1 MQRNAKRLYSVYH
14 DGGLNEMV
22 AINLLS
28 KKSYEVFEADR
39 FVKRIWESCEF
50 WFEDG
55 SYTILLSRIFDAPEE
70 GFEYSCYRING
81 NLYKSLLTNSHDEL
95 IRLAPKIVQETLF

>member
-1 MQRNAKRLYSVYH
+1 MIAV
-14 DGGLNEMV
+14 
-22 AINLLS
+22 NLLS
-28 KKSYEVFEADR
+28 GHSHEVFEADR

-55 SYTILLSRIFDAPEE
+55 SYTILLSRISDAPED

-81 NLYKSLLTNSHDEL
+81 NLYKILLTNSHDEL
-95 IRLAPKIVQETLF
+95 VKLAPKIVQGTLF

>member
-1 MQRNAKRLYSVYH
+1 MK
-14 DGGLNEMV
+14 

-39 FVKRIWESCEF
+39 FVKRILKSCEF

-55 SYTILLSRIFDAPEE
+55 SYTILLTRK
-70 GFEYSCYRING
+70 FEPPSKNFQYCCYHING
-81 NLYKSLLTNSHDEL
+81 NLYESILTNSHEEL
-95 IRLAPKIVQETLF
+95 VELPPKFVQESLF

>member
-1 MQRNAKRLYSVYH
+1 MIAV
-14 DGGLNEMV
+14 
-22 AINLLS
+22 NLLS
-28 KKSYEVFEADR
+28 GHSHEVFEADR

-55 SYTILLSRIFDAPEE
+55 SYTILLSRIFDASKD

-95 IRLAPKIVQETLF
+95 VKLAPKIVQGTLF

>member
-1 MQRNAKRLYSVYH
+1 MIAV
-14 DGGLNEMV
+14 
-22 AINLLS
+22 NLLS
-28 KKSYEVFEADR
+28 GHSHEVFEADR

-55 SYTILLSRIFDAPEE
+55 SYTILLSRIFDVPEDR
-70 GFEYSCYRING
+70 FEYSCYRING

-95 IRLAPKIVQETLF
+95 VKLAPKIVQGTLF

>member
-1 MQRNAKRLYSVYH
+1 MIAV
-14 DGGLNEMV
+14 
-22 AINLLS
+22 NLLS
-28 KKSYEVFEADR
+28 GHSHEVFEADR

-55 SYTILLSRIFDAPEE
+55 SYTILLSRIFDVAED

-95 IRLAPKIVQETLF
+95 VKLAPKIVQGTLF